1 MFDWKELLDFW
12 FGELDEQ
19 GLPDTFHRNR
29 WFRSDRSFDREIRRR
44 FMSLVVFASEQGL
57 ENWRAQ
63 AGGSLAEIILL
74 DQFTRN
80 IYRGTSL
87 AFEHDRLARERCK
100 EAMRRGFDV
109 ALPSVMRAFVYMP
122 LQHSEQLDDQELSVQ
137 CYRQLAATESGLLG
151 EFLESFVQSAED
163 HREVIRNFGRFPHRN
178 RALGRV
184 STESEEVYLR
194 SGSRYGQ

>member
-12 FGELDEQ
+12 FGELDDQ
-19 GLPDTFHRNR
+19 GLPDKFHRNR
-29 WFRSDRSFDREIRRR
+29 WFRSDRPFDREIRRR

-57 ENWRAQ
+57 ENWRTE
-63 AGGSLAEIILL
+63 AGGALAEILLL

-87 AFEHDRLARERCK
+87 AFEHDRLARERCRS
-100 EAMRRGFDV
+100 AMNKGFDV

-122 LQHSEQLDDQELSVQ
+122 LQHSELRDDQELSVQ
-137 CYRQLAATESGLLG
+137 CYRQLAATERGLLG
-151 EFLESFVQSAED
+151 DFLENFVQSAED
-163 HREVIRNFGRFPHRN
+163 HREVVEKFGRFPHRN
-178 RALGRV
+178 KVLGRV
-184 STESEEVYLR
+184 STEEEGIYLK